1 MRHSDSGQPSRFP
14 TPLHAPMTAAPPG
27 ASMNSDVCNGPRGT
41 EHGPSRR
48 FSDGRRV
55 QREGATCPRSPG
67 EVDSAGT
74 SLGPS
79 MRPRFPCVPSSTS
92 RGCADMSDVCLGAP
106 RSPLPRGRCGWR
118 SCNAPACQGS
128 GQRVEASCCSQ
139 SSPPPPPRI
148 RWAPRLRGPRG
159 PSRPPNPSGGADQSA
174 PLATG
179 LRRKWKLAGSG
190 RRDHPVGLFHPVTR
204 VINDPLP
211 KARMNKSPRC
221 LGPASAG
228 GQVFQVPAPRPCGK
242 LWPAHEGRKSGPR
255 PSPGGACTH
264 LLG

>member
-41 EHGPSRR
+41 KHGPSRR

-79 MRPRFPCVPSSTS
+79 TRPRFPRVPSSTS

-148 RWAPRLRGPRG
+148 RRAPRLRGPRG

-204 VINDPLP
+204 AINDPLP

-242 LWPAHEGRKSGPR
+242 LWPAHERRKSGPR